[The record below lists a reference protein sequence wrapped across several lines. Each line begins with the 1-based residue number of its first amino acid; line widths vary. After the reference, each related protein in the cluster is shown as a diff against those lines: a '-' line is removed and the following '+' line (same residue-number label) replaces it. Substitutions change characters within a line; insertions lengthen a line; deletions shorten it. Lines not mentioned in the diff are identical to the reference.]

1 MEIRA
6 VRTEG
11 VYKTGS
17 LQVSNIL
24 SVYITHWLFP
34 FQYAVESELVPS
46 GKGSE
51 KEKLFITGYF
61 EFICR
66 KFSGVLVPE
75 FLLQLPCCFCPL
87 FPLCPRCALNG

>member
-6 VRTEG
+6 VRTVG
-11 VYKTGS
+11 VYQTES
-17 LQVSNIL
+17 LQASNIL

-34 FQYAVESELVPS
+34 FQYAVESDLVPL
-46 GKGSE
+46 GKGLE

-75 FLLQLPCCFCPL
+75 FLLQLLCCFCPL
-87 FPLCPRCALNG
+87 FPLSVPDVP